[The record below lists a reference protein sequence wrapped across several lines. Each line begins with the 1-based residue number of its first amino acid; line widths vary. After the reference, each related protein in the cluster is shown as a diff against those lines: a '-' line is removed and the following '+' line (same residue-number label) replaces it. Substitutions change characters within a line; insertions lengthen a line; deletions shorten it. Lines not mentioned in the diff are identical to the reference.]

1 MRINF
6 AHRRRIQALAALLVF
21 TFCLNELPARTQ
33 GREGGIVQMVDF
45 HFICGIVPGQKARI
59 TVANKDDSE
68 PIATKLTVFDMEG
81 NQLAQRETIVPPN
94 GFSYME
100 ADRDEFALRGE
111 PDGRLQL
118 HAIHTLFVREHNRLS
133 VSLVSAEIID
143 KSKGQDSIWV
153 DIGSPILT
161 SLDGRKYVP
170 DGTSNTIALG
180 EALLPLL
187 GLAPGQKA
195 RFSAVNDNSETSQAI
210 KVTLRIWDA
219 EGHQITEREMVIP
232 PSRSGYIDVTRD
244 EIALPGESPTGRLQL
259 GATFTLSFQ
268 AQLSGLPHLIP
279 VSVEIVQQGKTVAMI
294 PLLAAVQNARE
305 ARGRP

>member
-1 MRINF
+1 
-6 AHRRRIQALAALLVF
+6 
-21 TFCLNELPARTQ
+21 
-33 GREGGIVQMVDF
+33 MVDF
-45 HFICGIVPGQKARI
+45 HFICGIVPGQKVRI
-59 TVANKDDSE
+59 AVPNKDDSE

-133 VSLVSAEIID
+133 VSHVSAEIID

-161 SLDGRKYVP
+161 SVDGRKYVP
-170 DGTSNTIALG
+170 DGTSNTIAFG
-180 EALLPLL
+180 EGLL
-187 GLAPGQKA
+187 GLVSGQKA
-195 RFSAVNDNSETSQAI
+195 RFSAVNDNSETIQAI

-232 PSRSGYIDVTRD
+232 PGRSGYIDVARD

-294 PLLAAVQNARE
+294 PLVQNARE
-305 ARGRP
+305 AGRP